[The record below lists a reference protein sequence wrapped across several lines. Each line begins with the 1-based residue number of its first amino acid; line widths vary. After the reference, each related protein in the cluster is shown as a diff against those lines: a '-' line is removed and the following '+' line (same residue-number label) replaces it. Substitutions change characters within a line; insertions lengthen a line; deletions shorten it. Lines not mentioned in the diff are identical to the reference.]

1 MYRQNREQEPAGA
14 LLWGSEKHQEEDYMQ
29 ESGGDVVQESLYNV
43 DHYRHENNL
52 TIIIIGMRL
61 HYQKACMKSLLD

>member
-29 ESGGDVVQESLYNV
+29 ESGGDVVQESLPGEEAF
-43 DHYRHENNL
+43 RGMIMW
-52 TIIIIGMRL
+52 IIID
-61 HYQKACMKSLLD
+61 MKIILPS